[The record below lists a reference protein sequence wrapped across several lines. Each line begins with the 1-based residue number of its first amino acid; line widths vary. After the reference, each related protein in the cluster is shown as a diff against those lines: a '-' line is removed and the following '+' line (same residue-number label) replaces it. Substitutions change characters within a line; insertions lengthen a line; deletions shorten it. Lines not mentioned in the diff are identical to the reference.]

1 MALYV
6 IDVADVAF
14 KRKSDGHIV
23 FTSEAQMSS
32 LSQTVDEEAIQG
44 GIGSKTLYTVKSNK
58 QMELSVRNAT
68 FNLEWLAMTQ
78 GVKVE
83 DGGVA
88 TIMRDYT
95 VDVKTGA
102 VTVDAS
108 VTGTVTI
115 VNEDKAS
122 QTAEATA
129 GSVTIPAEFAADG
142 ESITVIAEE
151 DVVGKSVEI
160 RSDKFSEKYEVQYKT
175 IVYDNNT
182 DTHVHDLFINF
193 YEVSPS
199 SAFDLSLE
207 NGTAFTPE
215 LTFTAMANKQNE
227 IGKMIQVPVGETP

>member
-6 IDVADVAF
+6 IDVADVTF
-14 KRKSDGHIV
+14 KRKSDGHVV

-44 GIGSKTLYTVKSNK
+44 GIGSKTLYNVKSNK

-88 TIMRDYT
+88 TIMKDHIVAVEDGAAT
-95 VDVKTGA
+95 VADLDGE
-102 VTVDAS
+102 
-108 VTGTVTI
+108 VTI
-115 VNEDKAS
+115 INEDKVS
-122 QTAEATA
+122 QKATATA
-129 GSVTIPAEFAADG
+129 GNITVPAEFAKDG
-142 ESITVIAEE
+142 EEIVVISEE
-151 DVVGKSVEI
+151 EVIGKTVEI
-160 RSDKFSEKYEVQYKT
+160 RSDKFAEKYEVQYKT
-175 IVYDNNT
+175 IVYDNAT
-182 DTHVHDLFINF
+182 DEHAHDLYINF

-215 LTFTAMANKQNE
+215 LTFTAMANKKNE
-227 IGKMIQVPVGETP
+227 IGKMIQVAVGDTP

>member
-6 IDVADVAF
+6 IDVADVTF

-88 TIMRDYT
+88 TVMKDYT
-95 VDVKTGA
+95 VDVAEGA
-102 VTVDAS
+102 VEVD
-108 VTGTVTI
+108 VEGTVTI
-115 VNEDKAS
+115 VNEDKES
-122 QTAEATA
+122 QTAEASS

-151 DVVGKSVEI
+151 EVIGKSVEI

-175 IVYDNNT
+175 IVYDNST
-182 DTHVHDLFINF
+182 DKHVHDLYINF

-215 LTFTAMANKQNE
+215 LTFTAMANKHSE

>member
-6 IDVADVAF
+6 IDVADVTF

-88 TIMRDYT
+88 TVMKDYT
-95 VDVKTGA
+95 VDVAEGA
-102 VTVDAS
+102 AAVDAPD
-108 VTGTVTI
+108 GTVTI
-115 VNEDKAS
+115 VNEDKES
-122 QTAEATA
+122 QTAEAA
-129 GSVTIPAEFAADG
+129 DGSVIIPAEFAADG
-142 ESITVIAEE
+142 DSITVIAEE
-151 DVVGKSVEI
+151 EVVGKSVEI

-175 IVYDNNT
+175 IVYDNST
-182 DTHVHDLFINF
+182 DKHVHDLYINF

-215 LTFTAMANKQNE
+215 LTFTAMANKQSE

>member
-6 IDVADVAF
+6 IDVADVTF

-32 LSQTVDEEAIQG
+32 LSQSVDEEAIQG

-95 VDVKTGA
+95 VDVDAGK
-102 VTVDAS
+102 VEVDAS

-129 GSVTIPAEFAADG
+129 GSVTIPAEFAANG
-142 ESITVIAEE
+142 ESITVIAE
-151 DVVGKSVEI
+151 
-160 RSDKFSEKYEVQYKT
+160 DKFSEKYEVQYKT
-175 IVYDNNT
+175 IVYDNTT

>member
-6 IDVADVAF
+6 IDVADVTF

-88 TIMRDYT
+88 TVMKDYT
-95 VDVKTGA
+95 VDVAEGA
-102 VTVDAS
+102 AAVDAPD
-108 VTGTVTI
+108 GTVTI
-115 VNEDKAS
+115 VNEDKES
-122 QTAEATA
+122 QTAEASS

-151 DVVGKSVEI
+151 EVIGKSVEI

-175 IVYDNNT
+175 IVYDNST
-182 DTHVHDLFINF
+182 DKHVHDLYINF

-215 LTFTAMANKQNE
+215 LTFTAMANKQSE

>member
-88 TIMRDYT
+88 TVMKDYT
-95 VDVKTGA
+95 VDVADGA
-102 VTVDAS
+102 AAVDAPD
-108 VTGTVTI
+108 GTVTI
-115 VNEDKAS
+115 VNEDKES
-122 QTAEATA
+122 QKAEAA
-129 GSVTIPAEFAADG
+129 DGSVTIPTDFAADG
-142 ESITVIAEE
+142 DSITVIAEE
-151 DVVGKSVEI
+151 EVIGKSVEI

-182 DTHVHDLFINF
+182 DTHVHDLYINF

-227 IGKMIQVPVGETP
+227 IGKMIQVAVGETP

>member
-6 IDVADVAF
+6 IDVADVTF

-44 GIGSKTLYTVKSNK
+44 GIGSKTLYNVKSNK

-78 GVKVE
+78 GVRVE
-83 DGGVA
+83 EDGVA
-88 TIMRDYT
+88 TVLKDYSG
-95 VDVKTGA
+95 VVKDGAVKT
-102 VTVDAS
+102 DAPD
-108 VTGTVTI
+108 GEVTI
-115 VNEDKAS
+115 VNEDKES
-122 QTAEATA
+122 VKAEASE
-129 GSVTIPAEFAADG
+129 GSVTVPAEFAKDN
-142 ESITVIAEE
+142 EDVTVITEE
-151 DVVGKSVEI
+151 EIIGKTVEI
-160 RSDKFSEKYEVQYKT
+160 RSDKFAEKYEVQYKT
-175 IVYDNNT
+175 IVYDNET
-182 DTHVHDLFINF
+182 DEHVHDLYIYF

-215 LTFTAMANKQNE
+215 LTFTAMANKNSE
-227 IGKMIQVPVGETP
+227 IGKMIQVKVDKTP

>member
-6 IDVADVAF
+6 IDVADVTF

-88 TIMRDYT
+88 TVMKDYT
-95 VDVKTGA
+95 VDVAEGA
-102 VTVDAS
+102 AAVDAPD
-108 VTGTVTI
+108 GTVTI
-115 VNEDKAS
+115 VNEDKES
-122 QTAEATA
+122 QTAEAA
-129 GSVTIPAEFAADG
+129 DGSVIIPAEFAADG
-142 ESITVIAEE
+142 DSITVIAEE
-151 DVVGKSVEI
+151 EVIGKSVEI

-175 IVYDNNT
+175 IVYDNTT
-182 DTHVHDLFINF
+182 DTHVHDLYINF

-215 LTFTAMANKQNE
+215 LTFTAMANKQSE

>member
-6 IDVADVAF
+6 IDVADVTF

-88 TIMRDYT
+88 TVMKDYT
-95 VDVKTGA
+95 VDVAEGA
-102 VTVDAS
+102 ATVDAPD
-108 VTGTVTI
+108 GTVTI
-115 VNEDKAS
+115 VNEDKES
-122 QTAEATA
+122 QTAEAA
-129 GSVTIPAEFAADG
+129 DGSVTIPTDFAADG

-151 DVVGKSVEI
+151 EVIGKSVEI

-175 IVYDNNT
+175 IVYDNST
-182 DTHVHDLFINF
+182 DKHVHDLYINF

-215 LTFTAMANKQNE
+215 LTFTAMANKQSE

>member
-6 IDVADVAF
+6 IDVADVTF

-88 TIMRDYT
+88 TVMKDYT
-95 VDVKTGA
+95 VDVAEGA
-102 VTVDAS
+102 AAVDAPD
-108 VTGTVTI
+108 GTVTI
-115 VNEDKAS
+115 VNEDKES
-122 QTAEATA
+122 QTAEAA
-129 GSVTIPAEFAADG
+129 DGSVIIPAEFAADG
-142 ESITVIAEE
+142 DSITVIAEE
-151 DVVGKSVEI
+151 EVVGKSVEI

-175 IVYDNNT
+175 IVYDNTT
-182 DTHVHDLFINF
+182 DTHVHDLYINF

-215 LTFTAMANKQNE
+215 LTFTAMANKQSE

>member
-88 TIMRDYT
+88 TVMKDYT
-95 VDVKTGA
+95 VDVADGA
-102 VTVDAS
+102 AAVDAPD
-108 VTGTVTI
+108 GTVTI
-115 VNEDKAS
+115 VNEDKES
-122 QTAEATA
+122 QTAEAA
-129 GSVTIPAEFAADG
+129 SGSVTIPSDFAADG
-142 ESITVIAEE
+142 DSITVIAEE
-151 DVVGKSVEI
+151 EVIGKSVEI

-182 DTHVHDLFINF
+182 DTHVHDLYINF

-227 IGKMIQVPVGETP
+227 IGKMIQVAVGETP

>member
-88 TIMRDYT
+88 TVMKDYT
-95 VDVKTGA
+95 VDVAEGA
-102 VTVDAS
+102 VEVDAPD
-108 VTGTVTI
+108 GTVTI
-115 VNEDKAS
+115 VNEDKES
-122 QTAEATA
+122 QTAEAA
-129 GSVTIPAEFAADG
+129 SGSVTIPSDFAADG
-142 ESITVIAEE
+142 DSITVIAEE
-151 DVVGKSVEI
+151 EVIGKSVEI

-182 DTHVHDLFINF
+182 DTHVHDLYINF

-227 IGKMIQVPVGETP
+227 IGKMIQVAVGETP

>member
-6 IDVADVAF
+6 IDVADVTF

-88 TIMRDYT
+88 TVMKDYT
-95 VDVKTGA
+95 VDVAEGA
-102 VTVDAS
+102 AAVDAQD
-108 VTGTVTI
+108 GTVTI
-115 VNEDKAS
+115 VNEDKES
-122 QTAEATA
+122 QTAEAAA
-129 GSVTIPAEFAADG
+129 GSVIIPAEFAADG
-142 ESITVIAEE
+142 DSITVIAEE
-151 DVVGKSVEI
+151 EVVGKSVEI

-175 IVYDNNT
+175 IVYDNTT
-182 DTHVHDLFINF
+182 DTHVHDLYINF

-215 LTFTAMANKQNE
+215 LTFTAMANKQSE
-227 IGKMIQVPVGETP
+227 IGKMIQVPVGDTP